1 MRVCSR
7 HFTQD
12 DYIPSLSQQHYL
24 KKTAVPSVNL
34 PKSSV
39 DSSKKSNHVLS
50 ALREQRKIKR
60 SSLKNESTTYNIQQQ
75 TLEEP
80 SDFNTANN
88 FQDFVVLDDQ
98 IDQRLL
104 VENQTKNY
112 EKFNLQTDQDFGTEE
127 ALVYKLKDSNLQ
139 TDKDSGTEEMSSVKS
154 NLGMSIKQF
163 KDVATQVKTDNFIPK
178 FSDFISND
186 SELST
191 LTGIPN
197 FGLLNT
203 IKKLV
208 NKKKPAMSHS
218 NTKMDMLDIIIM
230 TFMKLKQNMSYA
242 LLAFFLSLILQ
253 KLVKIK
259 FCK

>member
-1 MRVCSR
+1 MGKKISTSMRVCSR

-208 NKKKPAMSHS
+208 NKKTG
-218 NTKMDMLDIIIM
+218 NV
-230 TFMKLKQNMSYA
+230 
-242 LLAFFLSLILQ
+242 AF
-253 KLVKIK
+253 
-259 FCK
+259 